1 VAQQMPPGPPVAPPP
16 APPRRSFFDD
26 FRGRT
31 WWELVL
37 ILLPVG
43 LLPIGGLL
51 GGACAGAGLA
61 VNLWLA
67 KKSFPGAT
75 KVFAMI
81 GVVLASYLIFFILV
95 TILYVAMHR
104 GQ

>member
-1 VAQQMPPGPPVAPPP
+1 MPPGPPVAPPP
-16 APPRRSFFDD
+16 ASPKRSFFDD

-67 KKSFPGAT
+67 KKGIPVVT

-81 GVVLASYLIFFILV
+81 GVVLASYLTFFILV
-95 TILYVAMHR
+95 TILYVATHR
-104 GQ
+104 G

>member
-1 VAQQMPPGPPVAPPP
+1 MPPSPPVAPPP
-16 APPRRSFFDD
+16 ASPKRSFFDD

-51 GGACAGAGLA
+51 GGACGGAGLV

-67 KKSFPGAT
+67 KKSFPLAT

-81 GVVLASYLIFFILV
+81 GVVLASYLIFFALV

>member
-1 VAQQMPPGPPVAPPP
+1 MSQQMPPSPPEAPRP
-16 APPRRSFFDD
+16 ASPKKSAFAD

-61 VNLWLA
+61 VNLWIA
-67 KKSFPGAT
+67 KKSLPAAA
-75 KVFAMI
+75 KVAAMI
-81 GVVLASYLIFFILV
+81 GVVLTSYLIFFILA
-95 TILYVAMHR
+95 TILYVAVHR

>member
-1 VAQQMPPGPPVAPPP
+1 MSQQIPPGPPVAPPP
-16 APPRRSFFDD
+16 ASPKRSFFDD

-37 ILLPVG
+37 ILLPIG

-51 GGACAGAGLA
+51 GGACGGAGLA
-61 VNLWLA
+61 TNLWIA
-67 KKSFPGAT
+67 KKSLPLAT
-75 KVFAMI
+75 TVVAMI
-81 GVVLASYLIFFILV
+81 GVVLASFVVFIILEV
-95 TILYVAMHR
+95 ILYVAMHR

>member
-1 VAQQMPPGPPVAPPP
+1 MPPGLPVAPPP
-16 APPRRSFFDD
+16 ASPKTSFFDD

-51 GGACAGAGLA
+51 GGACGGAGLA

-67 KKSFPGAT
+67 KKSFPVAT